1 MPNVT
6 KERTSF
12 TFPILVSI
20 LVLVLVASCG
30 SRRQSSEQLDLV
42 WESWEIVKS
51 SYVVSHALDP
61 EKVTGEMIGHMLEV
75 ADKPAYPFL
84 AELEEVS
91 RRAPRDVPP
100 ELIDLWRAWVL
111 FGEKWP
117 EVSEQHRAEA
127 AIQGMLT
134 ALPDISAARHLNPE
148 AYSRAKE
155 DLTGSYEGI
164 GAVVQ
169 IQDGYP
175 TIVELM
181 EDKPAEKAGLQPGDA
196 IHDVDGVSVKDLPVE
211 EAIKLVRGRT
221 GTKVTLLV
229 AREGE
234 EELQEINVTRGAIE
248 VLSVEVQLLPGGI
261 GYMYIAEFRLS
272 TGDEVLDAL
281 EALNTTDF
289 LALILD
295 LRGNPGGSLEAARDV
310 ASQFIPDGLFMYA
323 IDKEGN
329 REDWFID
336 KGEAFKENLPI
347 AVVVSEF
354 TASAAEALAGALQ
367 DRKQATII
375 GVETFGKGSASA
387 YQELSD
393 GSALYLPV
401 AKWFTPNG
409 NQFQGRGITPD
420 ILVDIT
426 AEDLALGRDSQII
439 EAYNYLDNLLP
450 PFR

>member
-1 MPNVT
+1 MPNVA
-6 KERTSF
+6 KKRTSCA
-12 TFPILVSI
+12 FPILVSI
-20 LVLVLVASCG
+20 LLLVLLASCG
-30 SRRQSSEQLDLV
+30 SRRQSSEQLELV

-51 SYVVSHALDP
+51 SYVDSQALDP
-61 EKVTGEMIGHMLEV
+61 EKVTGEMISHMLE
-75 ADKPAYPFL
+75 AAEKPAYPFL
-84 AELEEVS
+84 AELEKVS

-111 FGEKWP
+111 FGERWP
-117 EVSEQHRAEA
+117 EVPEQHRAEA
-127 AIQGMLT
+127 AIQGMLNSL
-134 ALPDISAARHLNPE
+134 ADISARHLNPE

-169 IQDGYP
+169 VQDGYP

-196 IHDVDGVSVKDLPVE
+196 IHEVDGVSVKDLSVE
-211 EAIKLVRGRT
+211 EAIKLVRGPT
-221 GTKVTLLV
+221 GTKVILLV

-234 EELQEINVTRGAIE
+234 EELQEINVTRDAIE

-261 GYMYIAEFRLS
+261 GYMYIAEFHLS
-272 TGDEVLDAL
+272 TSDEVLDAL
-281 EALNTTDF
+281 EALNTTDI

-329 REDWFID
+329 REDWLID

-375 GVETFGKGSASA
+375 GMETFGKGSASA

-409 NQFQGRGITPD
+409 NLFQGRGITPD

-426 AEDLALGRDSQII
+426 AEDLAQGRDSQII